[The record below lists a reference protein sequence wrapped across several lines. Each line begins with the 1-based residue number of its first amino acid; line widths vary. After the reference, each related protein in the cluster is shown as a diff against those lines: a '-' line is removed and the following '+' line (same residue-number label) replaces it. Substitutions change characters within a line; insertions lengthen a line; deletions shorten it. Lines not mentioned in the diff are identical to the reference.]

1 MKKKFVVALSV
12 VLIDG
17 LNVSALAHSTDK
29 VPPCYGNEN
38 YATQSALTEM
48 VNAGLIPSSASIYR
62 DEKHAYS
69 LKTALLDS
77 EKIGKYS
84 GPGFP
89 TTDVYRL
96 TQKISV
102 RTKENKAFDV
112 ITISEASFAECSLS
126 EPVIIVIYPDL
137 QTLSAGKSILTK
149 Q

>member
-1 MKKKFVVALSV
+1 MKKKFVALSF
-12 VLIDG
+12 VLSI
-17 LNVSALAHSTDK
+17 LNVSVFAQSVGK

-38 YATQSALTEM
+38 YATQTTLTGM
-48 VNAGLIPSSASIYR
+48 VNAGLIPNSESIYR

-69 LKTALLDS
+69 LKTTLLDS
-77 EKIGKYS
+77 EKVGKYS

-89 TTDVYRL
+89 VSDVYRL

-102 RTKENKAFDV
+102 RTKEGKTFDV

-126 EPVIIVIYPDL
+126 DPVIIVIYPEL